1 MTSEQERW
9 ADIRAQAELERL
21 TLLDTVDDWPVL
33 DAIARAGTLLG
44 IEAGPT
50 RELIRQARTQR
61 FTWQLIAEALGTPDQ
76 QSVAALRARHS
87 YDSRRGRDSDLD
99 RTIDGIRPS

>member
-1 MTSEQERW
+1 MVHTVTSEQERW
-9 ADIRAQAELERL
+9 ADIRAQARFERL
-21 TLLDTVDDWPVL
+21 ALLRSVEDWPLLDAV
-33 DAIARAGTLLG
+33 ARVGTLLG
-44 IEAGPT
+44 AEAGPT

-87 YDSRRGRDSDLD
+87 YDSRRGSER
-99 RTIDGIRPS
+99 